1 MDLVI
6 IRWPR
11 KGQDEEQ
18 VSVLFGRCQHRGAL
32 MADGHGDGDNL
43 ICGLHNRDYD
53 YRTGVSSYNP
63 AERLQRFSTW
73 IEKSAQQL
81 NNFYRASTELMQ
93 VMTRACGHDDLGKF
107 CIDDLTT

>member
-1 MDLVI
+1 M
-6 IRWPR
+6 
-11 KGQDEEQ
+11 
-18 VSVLFGRCQHRGAL
+18 LFGRCQHRGAL

-53 YRTGVSSYNP
+53 YRTGVRSYNP